1 MESTWFNT
9 KTKQQQSQYSMSQ
22 PTWFNTEWPTFQNDN
37 QNHQQSHHQ
46 NDNQNH
52 QQSHQQSHNIWGRAR
67 SQSPSPPPQNS
78 CSNIIRN
85 TKYNDW
91 CLDEDDC
98 PSPSPLSNH
107 ATLFPPPPPPSS
119 FSTTENIARV
129 APPPT
134 PKPKPKRR
142 PQLLE
147 STSSLP
153 NIPSSNLSFTTPLI
167 NSWTVPVTSCHSSF
181 PQYTI
186 NMDTTAH
193 NMETTGNEFDTNTDT
208 ETIYSSVDKNHITTN
223 ELPMEYDV
231 VNEPQYKYNN
241 HKSYLETRKGRNDNM
256 GRFEYITI
264 PDVLEYVTLGG
275 RVCDR
280 YLDEITSYVVR
291 NVNEYEL
298 VETEHTTFN
307 GCVYKRMTPGYS
319 YEKYGILAK
328 YCLEWALSNPE
339 KLSMD

>member
-1 MESTWFNT
+1 
-9 KTKQQQSQYSMSQ
+9 
-22 PTWFNTEWPTFQNDN
+22 
-37 QNHQQSHHQ
+37 
-46 NDNQNH
+46 
-52 QQSHQQSHNIWGRAR
+52 
-67 SQSPSPPPQNS
+67 
-78 CSNIIRN
+78 
-85 TKYNDW
+85 
-91 CLDEDDC
+91 
-98 PSPSPLSNH
+98 
-107 ATLFPPPPPPSS
+107 
-119 FSTTENIARV
+119 
-129 APPPT
+129 
-134 PKPKPKRR
+134 
-142 PQLLE
+142 
-147 STSSLP
+147 
-153 NIPSSNLSFTTPLI
+153 
-167 NSWTVPVTSCHSSF
+167 SCHSSF
-181 PQYTI
+181 PQYNTYQQEP
-186 NMDTTAH
+186 
-193 NMETTGNEFDTNTDT
+193 ETTEHNTHSNNDITNHEINTNTDT